1 MNILVINGS
10 PSGDESITLQ
20 TMLYIEKNYP
30 KHEYTQ
36 LNAAQQIR
44 AMEKDF
50 SGCREPL
57 EQADLIVFC
66 YPVYTFLV
74 PAQLH
79 RFIEMM
85 TESGIDFH
93 GKHATQISTSKH
105 FYDTTAHSFI
115 NANCRDMG
123 MTVIPGLSA
132 DMEDLLQKKGRREA
146 LAFFHH
152 VLWSM
157 KQDRLAAAAG
167 TDDTGTGAAML
178 RKDGA
183 AGAAALRK
191 GDTAAAARPQP
202 QRRIVI
208 VTDLS
213 GNSDRLNA
221 LTGSF
226 TDALSHLGCSW
237 EIVDLHEFPFSGGC
251 LGCFHCASDGKCI
264 YKDGF
269 DTFLREKIQTAD
281 ATVYAFTIRG
291 HSMGYRFKLY
301 DDRQFCNGHRTVTMG
316 KPVGYLIDG
325 DLAAEPDL
333 RLLIEARAQ
342 VGGNHLAGIVNIT
355 DAADP
360 TGNMAATGIAGT
372 GSMTGMTPARLAA
385 ELDYAIRRHYS
396 QPANF
401 YGIGGMKIFRDL
413 IYQMQG
419 LMKEDHRFYREHGF
433 YDDFPQKKK
442 GTILGMYLVGAM
454 MNNKKL
460 RKKLG
465 ANMTAG
471 MLMPYRRV
479 LEKETG
485 KGKASLR
492 RRKRL

>member
-57 EQADLIVFC
+57 EQADLIIFC

-85 TESGIDFH
+85 KESGIDFH

-115 NANCRDMG
+115 NVNCHDMG

-157 KQDRLAAAAG
+157 KQDRLAAA
-167 TDDTGTGAAML
+167 GAAVR
-178 RKDGA
+178 RKDDA
-183 AGAAALRK
+183 AGAAS
-191 GDTAAAARPQP
+191 PQS

-213 GNSDRLNA
+213 GNRDRLDA

-226 TDALSHLGCSW
+226 TDVLTHLGYSW
-237 EIVDLHEFPFSGGC
+237 EIVDLNEFPFSGGC

-281 ATVYAFTIRG
+281 ATVYAFTIRD

-325 DLAAEPDL
+325 DLVTEPDL

-342 VGGNHLAGIVNIT
+342 VGGNHLAGIVNIA
-355 DAADP
+355 DNADP
-360 TGNMAATGIAGT
+360 IGNMAATGIAGT

-485 KGKASLR
+485 KEKASLR